1 MTLYTLREVR
11 DLLGIPRSVAARLI
25 ADGVVTPSRG
35 TRREYLFT
43 FQDMV
48 MLRTANSLHEA
59 HIPSRRISRAL
70 SRLKASRGQ
79 EAPLTGVRVRA
90 IGNEV
95 ATRDAVHQWQAESG
109 QLLMDFEPDEA
120 GAAAVHSIH
129 RPRSAEASL
138 WFRTGCEREA
148 DAPDEAEQAYRR
160 ALSIDGGYLEPYLNL
175 GCMLCDAGHF
185 GEAVALYRCGL
196 AHLPDEPLMHFNL
209 AIALEDDGLQAEAL
223 ASYAHC
229 IELAPEFADA
239 HFNAA
244 RLYETL
250 GNDLRAIRHF
260 NAYRKLQS
268 R

>member
-1 MTLYTLREVR
+1 MTLYTMREVQA
-11 DLLGIPRSVAARLI
+11 LLGIPRSVAARLI

-35 TRREYLFT
+35 ARREYLFT

-59 HIPSRRISRAL
+59 QIPSRSISRAL

-79 EAPLTGVRVRA
+79 EAPLTGVRIRA

-95 ATRDAVHQWQAESG
+95 ATRDAVRQWQAESG
-109 QLLMDFEPDEA
+109 QLLMDFEPEEA
-120 GAAAVHSIH
+120 AAAVHSIH
-129 RPRSAEASL
+129 PAPATEASA
-138 WFRTGCEREA
+138 WFQAGCELEA
-148 DAPDEAEQAYRR
+148 AAPDEAEQAYRR
-160 ALSIDGGYLEPYLNL
+160 ALSLDGGYLEPYLNL

-185 GEAVALYRCGL
+185 GEAIALYRCGL
-196 AHLPDEPLMHFNL
+196 AHLPREPLMHFNL
-209 AIALEDDGLQAEAL
+209 AVALEDDGLQAEAL

-244 RLYETL
+244 RLYESM
-250 GNDLRAIRHF
+250 GDDMRAIRHF
-260 NAYRKLQS
+260 NAYRRLQPP
-268 R
+268 